1 MASIRKIFTEPIS
14 EKNPVTIQILGICSA
29 LAVTSKLK
37 TSLVMG
43 LSVIIVV
50 SMSNLIISLLRNY
63 IPGRIRIIVEM
74 TVVASFV
81 ILIDEFLKAYFYPI
95 SRELSVFVGLI
106 ITNCIVLGRLE
117 AFAISNK
124 PFDSFVD
131 GLGNGIGYALILAI
145 VGFFRELLG
154 TGKILEYQVIPESLY
169 SAGYMNNGLMVLAP
183 GAFIILA
190 LIIWL
195 QRSISGYR
203 EE

>member
-50 SMSNLIISLLRNY
+50 SMSNLMISLLRNY

-124 PFDSFVD
+124 PFESFID

-154 TGKILEYQVIPESLY
+154 TGKILEYQVIPDSMY

-195 QRSISGYR
+195 QRTISGYR
-203 EE
+203 ED

>member
-50 SMSNLIISLLRNY
+50 SMSNLMISLLRNY
-63 IPGRIRIIVEM
+63 IPGRIRIIVEIID
-74 TVVASFV
+74 VASFV

-124 PFDSFVD
+124 PFESFID

-154 TGKILEYQVIPESLY
+154 TGKILEYQVIPDSMY

-195 QRSISGYR
+195 QRTISGYR
-203 EE
+203 ED